1 MAPARPREVLRA
13 ALFDRLS
20 SNHRSRSPDGEVGTR
35 EIHDAVMR
43 GLERLLNSRVWW
55 PGDLE
60 EYEEANESLLKYGL
74 PDLSTYS
81 WVSKKDSRTVV
92 GLIEQAVKTYEPRLV
107 PRSVKVTALERD
119 DVADFHV
126 RLRIDGILRV
136 EPFTERVSFDTEFE
150 VDSGAI
156 RVRSNA

>member
-1 MAPARPREVLRA
+1 MTRPREVLRA

-20 SNHRSRSPDGEVGTR
+20 ASYRSRSPDGEVGIR

-55 PGDLE
+55 PGDLDDF
-60 EYEEANESLLKYGL
+60 EEASRSLLKYGL

-81 WVSKKDSRTVV
+81 WSSKADSKTIVA
-92 GLIEQAVKTYEPRLV
+92 LIEQAVKTYEPRLV
-107 PRSVKVTALERD
+107 PRSVKVTALERND
-119 DVADFHV
+119 KADFHI

-136 EPFTERVSFDTEFE
+136 EPFTERVSFDTEFAL
-150 VDSGAI
+150 DSGAM
-156 RVRSNA
+156 RVTSSS